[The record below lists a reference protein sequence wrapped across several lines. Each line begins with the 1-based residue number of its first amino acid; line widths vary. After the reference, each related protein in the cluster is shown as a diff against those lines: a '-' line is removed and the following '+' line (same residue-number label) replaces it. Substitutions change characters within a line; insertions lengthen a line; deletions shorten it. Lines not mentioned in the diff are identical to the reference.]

1 MKLEKALTE
10 TLKHLA
16 NMLAKSKPDI
26 KATAADW
33 RQKVEAVKN
42 GSYETY
48 YGKAC
53 ALELLE
59 RIEGENFEGGMDRED
74 IGKMM
79 DLLYQ
84 IMVKELM
91 QAGQLR
97 KPPEVERKPAT
108 PTGLPAHLYLVGRL
122 RGYNKDEVTHQLG
135 DIKSAVEETKS
146 APSLKN
152 TRVKV
157 RSGRSQR
164 THPSN

>member
-1 MKLEKALTE
+1 
-10 TLKHLA
+10 
-16 NMLAKSKPDI
+16 
-26 KATAADW
+26 
-33 RQKVEAVKN
+33 
-42 GSYETY
+42 
-48 YGKAC
+48 
-53 ALELLE
+53 
-59 RIEGENFEGGMDRED
+59 MDRED

-122 RGYNKDEVTHQLG
+122 RGYNKDEVTHELG

-164 THPSN
+164 DTPFQLVDRALNRLLPFFAATIDTVRGDKATVSNCENF